1 MRFLCATLTTLLL
14 VAAGCDSG
22 SECGEPLY
30 AAEATD
36 EVWRAL
42 VDARKRPPNTSQAVT
57 LLSPTQ
63 GQVYAAGASP
73 PRWEWSS
80 PLQSSLSPQAPGALA
95 SMAAPRRERSWSAWL
110 GELLLPTAHA
120 HLPPVTGDMYWL
132 EVSTAG
138 RTCPVVQVLTSE
150 LAWQVDAAS
159 WEALG
164 QVAGQELRLQVTSAY
179 VLQNQVTEG
188 PYSLATPLTF
198 RRAAP

>member
-1 MRFLCATLTTLLL
+1 MLTTLLL
-14 VAAGCDSG
+14 VAAGCDSAT
-22 SECGEPLY
+22 ECGEPLY
-30 AAEATD
+30 AGQATD

-42 VDARKRPPNTSQAVT
+42 VDARKRPPNASQAAT

-63 GQVYAAGASP
+63 GHVYAANAPP
-73 PRWEWSS
+73 PRWEWTS
-80 PLQSSLSPQAPGALA
+80 PLQSTLAPRSPGTLA
-95 SMAAPRRERSWSAWL
+95 STATPRRERSWSARL

-132 EVSTAG
+132 EVSAAG

-164 QVAGQELRLQVTSAY
+164 QVAGQELKLQVTSAY
-179 VLQNQVTEG
+179 LLQNQVTEG